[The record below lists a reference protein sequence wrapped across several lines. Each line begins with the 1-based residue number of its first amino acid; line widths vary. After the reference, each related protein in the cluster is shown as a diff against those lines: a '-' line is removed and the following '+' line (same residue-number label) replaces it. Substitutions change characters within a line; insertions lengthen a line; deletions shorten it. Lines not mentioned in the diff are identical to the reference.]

1 VRAVAFDESVGGL
14 AFDAIIAK
22 LITARAEKK
31 KAGCTSSI
39 RARATIQKEAIKGR
53 TVLSANKEYNYALE
67 FDGVSVAGVLSR
79 QEFEESASELFERSL
94 LPFKESLK
102 EPLTLTLTLTLLPF
116 KESLKESGLNL
127 GDIESIELVGGAF
140 RMPKVQSLLMGY
152 LEERKMEKKLRTS
165 MNGEEAAALGA
176 TYYAAFLAGYHIR
189 GFNLLDVAPY
199 DIQVKV
205 GSHEEATIFAKHS
218 SIPAILSRSL
228 KAQDAAGDVSLSLH
242 GLNGD
247 MFAWRA
253 VSNGTEAVQ
262 RKAYFKLDRSGIARI
277 EAVEDY
283 VAPVEDGAPLK
294 PLALEMSLIEEPSRA
309 TFSMLRTYRKD
320 RLKWDEYDIEIRK
333 DQDARNA
340 LESFLFE
347 TKSKLE
353 GEELMGVTL
362 AEERETV
369 SKSLETLEEWL
380 FDDEGGANARAKA
393 YKAKMNETEQ
403 LLRPA
408 YFRLKEIETRPLAVK
423 QAKLAVLDLSAI
435 QKKFSNHTMHGN
447 YTDEAKAEA
456 SKDADEMK
464 KEVEAFSE
472 WLEAQRIP

>member
-189 GFNLLDVAPY
+189 GFNRLDVAP
-199 DIQVKV
+199 
-205 GSHEEATIFAKHS
+205 
-218 SIPAILSRSL
+218 
-228 KAQDAAGDVSLSLH
+228 
-242 GLNGD
+242 
-247 MFAWRA
+247 
-253 VSNGTEAVQ
+253 
-262 RKAYFKLDRSGIARI
+262 
-277 EAVEDY
+277 
-283 VAPVEDGAPLK
+283 
-294 PLALEMSLIEEPSRA
+294 
-309 TFSMLRTYRKD
+309 
-320 RLKWDEYDIEIRK
+320 
-333 DQDARNA
+333 
-340 LESFLFE
+340 
-347 TKSKLE
+347 
-353 GEELMGVTL
+353 
-362 AEERETV
+362 
-369 SKSLETLEEWL
+369 
-380 FDDEGGANARAKA
+380 
-393 YKAKMNETEQ
+393 
-403 LLRPA
+403 
-408 YFRLKEIETRPLAVK
+408 
-423 QAKLAVLDLSAI
+423 
-435 QKKFSNHTMHGN
+435 
-447 YTDEAKAEA
+447 
-456 SKDADEMK
+456 
-464 KEVEAFSE
+464 
-472 WLEAQRIP
+472 